1 MRPNFWT
8 LGAGAIVVSLFLFE
22 AHRSPAVHVVPV
34 PVVPVPSSAEQSPL
48 EKGVHALPKRLTH
61 GVFLPPVARTEPD
74 QAPAASATGPSS
86 EPSQPAVSVV
96 PCNSLSCA
104 KRHESL
110 EPSWADLTFQPSL
123 DWKGGGV
130 RGDCVAGELEYI
142 MPKYCDPVPRD
153 GSAANLRKGE
163 VPFPSEQRL
172 AEIDVRTRRLQPYV
186 RRLQPYLA
194 RR

>member
-1 MRPNFWT
+1 MH
-8 LGAGAIVVSLFLFE
+8 
-22 AHRSPAVHVVPV
+22 HR
-34 PVVPVPSSAEQSPL
+34 
-48 EKGVHALPKRLTH
+48 
-61 GVFLPPVARTEPD
+61 
-74 QAPAASATGPSS
+74 
-86 EPSQPAVSVV
+86 
-96 PCNSLSCA
+96 
-104 KRHESL
+104 
-110 EPSWADLTFQPSL
+110 SWADLTFQPSL

-153 GSAANLRKGE
+153 GSAATLRKGE

-194 RR
+194 RLQPYMCTACAPGAHGQATQA